1 MSSFVEQLTTEGL
14 EFFVN
19 VCQKPFSEQAIAFLN
34 AYWAEVGDQAEF
46 IFQVAYE
53 KIKYAE
59 METQGIHYVHLYEEG
74 NNLDYDI
81 ALYFYEIM
89 CKYVE
94 ESRTEFAGPDYARSH
109 PSMMTALSR
118 KKELREKVDVNF
130 DGRVSFLEYLLYQ
143 YRDCANPADFVT
155 RSMSAADEHPE
166 VTKAKNAL
174 NEVNAAIAAYEAEK
188 RRLEEASEGTGVSAL
203 RAKNQLAQ
211 MDSSPLWETLNTALI
226 KAEAALRK
234 AQRLFSGGGAQVD
247 ESGRAQ
253 LTDGSMWWMGRD
265 LAEKKKRYGR

>member
-1 MSSFVEQLTTEGL
+1 MSSFVEQLTPEGL

-19 VCQKPFSEQAIAFLN
+19 VCSKSFSEQAIAFLN
-34 AYWAEVGDQAEF
+34 AYWQEVHDQAEF

-94 ESRTEFAGPDYARSH
+94 EARTPFCEQEYARSH
-109 PSMMTALSR
+109 PTMMTALSR

-166 VTKAKNAL
+166 ITKAKNAL
-174 NEVNAAIAAYEAEK
+174 AEVNAAIAAYEAEK

-211 MDSSPLWETLNTALI
+211 MDSSPLWENLNTALI

-234 AQRLFSGGGAQVD
+234 ASRLFAGQGGSVD

-265 LAEKKKRYGR
+265 LDEKKRRYGR